1 MIYSLYGL
9 NLFSDLPFP
18 ELPTARTS
26 DAHVHLKLLPAG
38 PLFSI
43 GPEFSLAHESDRQIN
58 GSPLYRVY
66 HSPRAYLMRY
76 SDTGDFHIPR
86 SGEEIRCRPI
96 VGTTDADIRACILG
110 PVLALHLH
118 LQRVPVLHASAVV
131 IKGHAIAFIDRTGG
145 GKSTTAAAFL
155 RQGFPLL
162 TDDILALQM
171 KDDRCWG
178 MPGYPALR
186 LRPGTIA
193 RLLGTSGDFPRVFP
207 GTDKRRVPVWHAF
220 HGRPCPLG
228 AIYLL
233 DRPGAGGQ
241 NAPRIT
247 ALPSH
252 EAVAELLRNTYG
264 IRWIE
269 SELQVGLFEQYCRL
283 VTRVP
288 ARRIAVPRA
297 LDDLP
302 AVCEA
307 ILEDLTGQQQ

>member
-9 NLFSDLPFP
+9 NLSSDLPFP

-26 DAHVHLKLLPAG
+26 NAHVHLKLLPAG
-38 PLFSI
+38 PPPGI
-43 GPEFSLAHESDRQIN
+43 RPEFSLAHESDRQID

-86 SGEEIRCRPI
+86 HGEEILCRPI
-96 VGTTDADIRACILG
+96 VGTTEADIRACILG
-110 PVLALHLH
+110 PVLALYLH
-118 LQRVPVLHASAVV
+118 LQRTPVLHASAVV
-131 IKGHAIAFIDRTGG
+131 IEDHAVAFIDRTGG

-162 TDDILALQM
+162 TDDVLALQM
-171 KDDRCWG
+171 KDDRYWG

-186 LRPGTIA
+186 LRPETIA
-193 RLLGTSGDFPRVFP
+193 RLLGVSGEFPHVFP
-207 GTDKRRVPVWHAF
+207 GTDKRHVPIRHAF

-233 DRPGAGGQ
+233 DRPGADGQ
-241 NAPRIT
+241 DTPRIT
-247 ALPSH
+247 LLPSH

-269 SELQVGLFEQYCRL
+269 PELQMGLFEQHCRL
-283 VTRVP
+283 ATRVP
-288 ARRIAVPRA
+288 IRRIAIPRA

-307 ILEDLTGQQQ
+307 ILADFTGQRR